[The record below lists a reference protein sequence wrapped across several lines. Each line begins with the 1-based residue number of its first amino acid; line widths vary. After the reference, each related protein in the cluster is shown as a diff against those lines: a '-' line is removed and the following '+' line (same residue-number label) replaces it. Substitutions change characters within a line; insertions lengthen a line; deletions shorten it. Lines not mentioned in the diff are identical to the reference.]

1 MMDLFDLH
9 CDTAFEC
16 ATKLDGA
23 DIAKGGGIFRWNAER
38 YFAKYIFEE

>member
-1 MMDLFDLH
+1 MDLFDLH

-23 DIAKGGGIFRWNAER
+23 DIAKGGGHLSLECGTLFCKI
-38 YFAKYIFEE
+38 YF